1 MSSSAVTITGNL
13 TQDPEL
19 KFMSSGT
26 AKLDFSVA
34 VNEYWTDKEGERQEK
49 TSFLNVVAWRNLA
62 EDASAVLEKGMSVVI
77 SGRLEQNSW
86 EDKDTGEKRS
96 RVQILADRIAIN
108 VGSISAV
115 TRKSRSEDGGA
126 KKAVA
131 KKPAQ
136 ARITE
141 DEEPF

>member
-19 KFMSSGT
+19 KFMTSGT

-49 TSFLNVVAWRNLA
+49 TSFLNVIAWRNLA
-62 EDASAVLEKGMSVVI
+62 EDASAVLEKGMSVVV

-136 ARITE
+136 SRITE
-141 DEEPF
+141 EDEPF

>member
-1 MSSSAVTITGNL
+1 MSASNVTITGNL

-19 KFMSSGT
+19 KFMTSGT

-62 EDASAVLEKGMSVVI
+62 EDAAAVLEKGLSVIV

-86 EDKDTGEKRS
+86 EDKETGEKRS

-108 VGSISAV
+108 VGGISAV

-126 KKAVA
+126 KKAPA
-131 KKPAQ
+131 KKAPQ
-136 ARITE
+136 QKITE
-141 DEEPF
+141 EDEPF